1 MKPSKRQVKTDR
13 TATPVADPSPP
24 LLSSGSKGSDVPP
37 GTPAWI
43 TRDLVA
49 QTLKVWQPYYK
60 EPLSTQDAVTI
71 VLNVGK
77 LFGVLS
83 RE

>member
-1 MKPSKRQVKTDR
+1 MKPPKRQVEEVR
-13 TATPVADPSPP
+13 GSEPVAP
-24 LLSSGSKGSDVPP
+24 LVPQPRGSASRGSGLPP

-43 TRDLVA
+43 TSDLVA
-49 QTLKVWQPYYK
+49 LTLKVWQPHYK
-60 EPLSTQDAVTI
+60 EPLSPQDAVTI

-77 LFGVLS
+77 LFGVLW

>member
-1 MKPSKRQVKTDR
+1 MKSSKRQVEKVGKEEL
-13 TATPVADPSPP
+13 VARPPSQLRNLDSRGCDP
-24 LLSSGSKGSDVPP
+24 PP

-43 TRDLVA
+43 SRDLLA
-49 QTLKVWQPYYK
+49 LTLKVWQPYYK
-60 EPLSTQDAVTI
+60 EPLSAQDAVTI

-77 LFGVLS
+77 LIGVLC

>member
-1 MKPSKRQVKTDR
+1 MKPSKRQVEEVGE
-13 TATPVADPSPP
+13 AEPVARSSPQ
-24 LLSSGSKGSDVPP
+24 LRGGASRGSGLPP

-49 QTLKVWQPYYK
+49 LTLKVWQPYYK
-60 EPLSTQDAVTI
+60 EPLSAQDAVTI

-77 LFGVLS
+77 LIGVLS

>member
-1 MKPSKRQVKTDR
+1 MRSETS
-13 TATPVADPSPP
+13 A
-24 LLSSGSKGSDVPP
+24 DVPA

-43 TRDLVA
+43 TAKLIA
-49 QTLKVWQPYYK
+49 LTLKVWQPHYK
-60 EPLSTQDAVTI
+60 EQLSPQDAVTI

-83 RE
+83 RG

>member
-1 MKPSKRQVKTDR
+1 MS
-13 TATPVADPSPP
+13 ADPIRKHRDGKAPEAWVA
-24 LLSSGSKGSDVPP
+24 VPS

-43 TRDLVA
+43 TAELLAMTIRM
-49 QTLKVWQPYYK
+49 WQPYYA
-60 EPLSTQDAVTI
+60 ERLSPQDAVTI
-71 VLNVGK
+71 VQNVGR